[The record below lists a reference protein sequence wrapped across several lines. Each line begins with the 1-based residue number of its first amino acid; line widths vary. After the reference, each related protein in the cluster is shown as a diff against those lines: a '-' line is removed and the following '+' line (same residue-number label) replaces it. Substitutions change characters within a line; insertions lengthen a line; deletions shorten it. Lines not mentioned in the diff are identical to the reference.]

1 MFKKRSKPSFE
12 QVYEEQFSYIY
23 NLVYMMLP
31 HKESAE
37 DIVSEVFIKAMENY
51 DRFDEEKASVKTW
64 LATIAKNMVTDRY
77 RSNARKQGVS
87 IDEAVEIPTE
97 DSYEMFDDDINQ
109 EVSMILK
116 QLSPQERELLT
127 MRYFMEM
134 KNGDIAEKLG
144 IAPKTV
150 SERLRRLLQKCR
162 KLEEGKSLS
171 DFL

>member
-1 MFKKRSKPSFE
+1 
-12 QVYEEQFSYIY
+12 
-23 NLVYMMLP
+23 
-31 HKESAE
+31 
-37 DIVSEVFIKAMENY
+37 
-51 DRFDEEKASVKTW
+51 
-64 LATIAKNMVTDRY
+64 
-77 RSNARKQGVS
+77 
-87 IDEAVEIPTE
+87 
-97 DSYEMFDDDINQ
+97 
-109 EVSMILK
+109 MILK

-144 IAPKTV
+144 IAPKAV